1 MIEDPSSPQQS
12 PPEPATGQELA
23 SVGAQT
29 SSSFFRFESFEID
42 CVRRELRRHG
52 LKIHLK
58 GRPFTLLA
66 ILVESKGRIVTREQ
80 LRARLWSPGTHVDFD
95 ANLTTAFCSLR
106 RALGDSSKDSRFIET
121 IPGQGYRFIE
131 PVVQLKI
138 KSPAI
143 QTPADAAS
151 IPSINPASA
160 HSVPVLPETHN
171 SHDAHRRIFVAAF
184 FASLLVLAIAGFGYR
199 HGLSVRAASNQP
211 VRLAVLPFTEIA
223 SGPEAELISDG
234 LHDALITGLANRY
247 TSQFAVICRTT
258 SMRYKHTDETVQQ
271 IAHELNV
278 DYIVEGSVQTEHNRT
293 HIAVRL
299 VRAEDQ
305 SQLWADS
312 YDRPF
317 QDAISVESEVAGQ
330 IGAALSLRGILP
342 ATAGSRNRS
351 PVAPCKPT
359 AVAKPSTFQHRSSI

>member
-1 MIEDPSSPQQS
+1 MIEDSSSPQQS
-12 PPEPATGQELA
+12 APEPATGHELA
-23 SVGAQT
+23 PAGTQD
-29 SSSFFRFESFEID
+29 SSNFFRFENFEID

-66 ILVESKGRIVTREQ
+66 ILVESQGQIVTREQ
-80 LRARLWSPGTHVDFD
+80 LRARLWSPGTYVDFD
-95 ANLTTAFCSLR
+95 ANLTTAFCTLR
-106 RALGDSSKDSRFIET
+106 RALGDSSKESRFIET

-138 KSPAI
+138 KKPAV
-143 QTPADAAS
+143 QTHVDAGS
-151 IPSINPASA
+151 ILSINPAPDLV
-160 HSVPVLPETHN
+160 VPVHTRSDN
-171 SHDAHRRIFVAAF
+171 SSDARRRIFIAACCTVA
-184 FASLLVLAIAGFGYR
+184 LVLAIAGFGYR

-211 VRLAVLPFTEIA
+211 VRLAVLPFMEIA
-223 SGPEAELISDG
+223 AGPEAELIADG

-258 SMRYKHTDETVQQ
+258 SMRYRHTDETVQQ

-278 DYIVEGSVQTEHNRT
+278 DYIVEGSIQTEHNRA

-305 SQLWADS
+305 SQLWAES

-317 QDAISVESEVAGQ
+317 QDAISVESEVADQ
-330 IGAALSLRGILP
+330 IGSALSLRGVLP
-342 ATAGSRNRS
+342 ATVGTRPRS
-351 PVAPCKPT
+351 PVTPCKPT